1 MNREKDI
8 EWKEIIDNSFDGI
21 LVTDKDGII
30 LHGNRAYE
38 RNTGVDL
45 SQWIGQNINDYVGPA
60 WFKKTVFQL
69 VVENRTSVSLQHV
82 CQNHKN
88 IIATGTPI
96 FDENGEIGKVLINT
110 RDVTEIYSLREELL
124 KSRENEK
131 KLYLQLMEGGIEL
144 QGNPDEPVAVS
155 AGMRQLLRQAER
167 LGGFQ
172 TTVLI
177 EGPSGA
183 GKEEVARYIH
193 RSSMRSSGPFVEV
206 NCGAIPENLLES
218 ELFGYVEGAFTGA
231 LKGGRDGL
239 FQMAEGG
246 TLFLDE
252 IGETSPAF
260 QVKLLR
266 AIETKSIMK
275 VGSGVSIPV
284 DIRIIAAT
292 NRNLQQM
299 VKEGRFREDLL
310 YRLSVVR
317 LEIPPLKGRT
327 EDIAALA
334 VKFLDS
340 FNREYGM
347 EKKLSYEVIKELE
360 RQEWPGNVRELKN
373 VIENMVVLSPGEY
386 IQVGDLPW
394 NAGAERQQESGDISR
409 NLLPTWKEAME
420 QEEKRLL
427 TLAKERFHSSRKI
440 GEVLGLD
447 HATVARKLKKY
458 NL

>member
-1 MNREKDI
+1 
-8 EWKEIIDNSFDGI
+8 
-21 LVTDKDGII
+21 
-30 LHGNRAYE
+30 
-38 RNTGVDL
+38 
-45 SQWIGQNINDYVGPA
+45 INDYVGPA

-299 VKEGRFREDLL
+299 VKE
-310 YRLSVVR
+310 
-317 LEIPPLKGRT
+317 
-327 EDIAALA
+327 
-334 VKFLDS
+334 DS
-340 FNREYGM
+340 G
-347 EKKLSYEVIKELE
+347 
-360 RQEWPGNVRELKN
+360 
-373 VIENMVVLSPGEY
+373 
-386 IQVGDLPW
+386 
-394 NAGAERQQESGDISR
+394 
-409 NLLPTWKEAME
+409 
-420 QEEKRLL
+420 
-427 TLAKERFHSSRKI
+427 KI
-440 GEVLGLD
+440 FCIG
-447 HATVARKLKKY
+447 
-458 NL
+458 